1 MFAPTTTMDGVMV
14 VVALAACAGNGIVS
28 LEADR
33 NVITTPE
40 LVDSNAPHALEAV
53 QRLRPEYLRTRGP
66 SSLLNPTAMG
76 PAVFVDG
83 LLLGGVEVLADI
95 PIGELARIQYFK
107 AWDATTRFGDGY
119 PNGVIAVSTK

>member
-1 MFAPTTTMDGVMV
+1 MFAPTTTMEVVMV
-14 VVALAACAGNGIVS
+14 MLALAACAGHGVIS
-28 LEADR
+28 LAVDR
-33 NVITTPE
+33 DVITAPE

-83 LLLGGVEVLADI
+83 VLLGGVDVLADI
-95 PIGELARIQYFK
+95 PIGELARIQYFR
-107 AWDATTRFGDGY
+107 AWDATTLFGAGY
-119 PNGVIAVSTK
+119 PNWVIAVSTK